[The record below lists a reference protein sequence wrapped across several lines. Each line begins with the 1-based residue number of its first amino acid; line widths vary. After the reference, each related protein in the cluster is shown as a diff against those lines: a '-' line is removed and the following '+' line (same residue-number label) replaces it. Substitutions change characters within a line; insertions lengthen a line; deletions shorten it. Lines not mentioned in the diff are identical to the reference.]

1 MISRVRISVCAAILA
16 GIALSGTAALTVTL
30 SAAVKSAHAA
40 ATPATRPLSRT
51 EAKTFAA
58 ALAAAAKGNWRNAH
72 RQAAKI
78 RNRLPAKV
86 LRWLELSQRGNRR
99 SFGSISAF
107 VFDNNDWPRRGTLRR
122 RAEEALDAGVPPR
135 KVLQWFDTYPP
146 LTTDGKTRLIEAVI
160 ADGQKEKARKLIRET
175 WIGANFGRAQ
185 ERKFRK
191 RYRKYLTKADHTA
204 RLDRLLWD
212 GQTTRARR
220 MIPLVDKNTQ
230 TLAMAR
236 ISLRA
241 FRGGVDW
248 HIRQVPAS
256 LRNDPGLVF
265 ERARWRRRKGLDDG
279 AYDLLKDV
287 PPDAPFATKWWVER
301 SIIARRLLAKGHI
314 SEAYRLARAN
324 GLSTGARFVE
334 AEWLAGW
341 IALRHLEEPE
351 TARAHFSTIGDRVSY
366 PISKARAAYWIGRAA
381 EASGDRAAAASA
393 FLAASKHSTTYYG
406 QLAAARA
413 NKNVVLTSNRVAPS
427 KADKTLFERDERV
440 RAVRLLNQVGARDHV
455 RPFMYKL
462 LSEAKTPE
470 RQILTAELA
479 NQIGRR
485 DFAVRAGRKSYRS
498 GAPLPEIAYPVIKMT
513 GNHPE
518 QALLHAIVRQESNFD
533 TAAISHAGARGLMQ
547 LMPGTARSVAKR
559 LRVRYSPRKL
569 TRDSRY
575 NVRLGQ
581 AYLGQMINRFD
592 GSYILA
598 IASYNAGPSA
608 AKRWVRQFG
617 DPREPGVDVIDWV
630 ESIPYRE
637 TRNYVQR
644 VIENLQVY
652 RVRMGGPMLAE
663 GIVRDLRR

>member
-1 MISRVRISVCAAILA
+1 MISRVKISVCAAILA
-16 GIALSGTAALTVTL
+16 GFALTGTVT
-30 SAAVKSAHAA
+30 HAA
-40 ATPATRPLSRT
+40 IPGAPKPLSKSD
-51 EAKTFAA
+51 AKMYSS
-58 ALAAAAKGNWRNAH
+58 ALAAAAKGNWRSAH
-72 RQAAKI
+72 RQASKI
-78 RNRLPAKV
+78 SGKLPAKV
-86 LRWLELSQRGNRR
+86 IRWLELSQRQNRK
-99 SFGSISAF
+99 SFARISEF
-107 VFDNNDWPRRGTLRR
+107 VFKNDNWPRRGTLRR
-122 RAEEALDAGVPPR
+122 RAEEALNGNAPTGSVVR
-135 KVLQWFDTYPP
+135 WFDAYPP

-160 ADGQKEKARKLIRET
+160 ASGQKEKAQKLIRET
-175 WIGANFGRAQ
+175 WLSANFGRKQ
-185 ERKFRK
+185 EQKFRK
-191 RYRKYLTKADHTA
+191 RYRKFLTKADHTA

-212 GQTTRARR
+212 GQITRARR
-220 MIPLVDKNTQ
+220 MVPLVGSGVQK
-230 TLAMAR
+230 LAMAR

-248 HIRQVPAS
+248 HISQVPES
-256 LRNDPGLVF
+256 LRADPGLVF

-279 AYDLLKDV
+279 AYQLLKNV
-287 PPDAPFATKWWVER
+287 PPSAPYATKWWVER

-314 SEAYRLARAN
+314 SEAYRLAKAN

-341 IALRHLEEPE
+341 IALRHLNEPK
-351 TARAHFSTIGDRVSY
+351 TANTHFSTIGDRVSY
-366 PISKARAAYWIGRAA
+366 PISKARAAYWVGRAA
-381 EASGDRAAAASA
+381 EASGDAAAAARS
-393 FLAASKHSTTYYG
+393 FQAASRHGTTYYG
-406 QLAAARA
+406 QLAAARSNA
-413 NKNVVLTSNRVAPS
+413 NVVLASSEVTPTKPERAV
-427 KADKTLFERDERV
+427 FERDERV
-440 RAVRLLNQVGARDHV
+440 RAVRLLSQVGARDHV

-462 LSEAKTPE
+462 LSEAKTPQ

-479 NQIGRR
+479 HQVGRR

-533 TAAISHAGARGLMQ
+533 SAAISHAGARGLMQ
-547 LMPGTARSVAKR
+547 LMPGTAREVAKR

-569 TRDSRY
+569 TRDSAY

-663 GIVRDLRR
+663 GIVKDLQR